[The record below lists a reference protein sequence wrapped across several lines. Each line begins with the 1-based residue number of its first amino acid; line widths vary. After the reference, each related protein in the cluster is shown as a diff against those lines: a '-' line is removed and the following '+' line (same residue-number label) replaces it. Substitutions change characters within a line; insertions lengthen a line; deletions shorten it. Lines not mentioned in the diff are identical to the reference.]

1 MNLLSVLEQ
10 TESKSMVLNGNSS
23 TTRLEKVLL
32 LVTGATVNLVFYFRD
47 N

>member
-10 TESKSMVLNGNSS
+10 TWSKSMVLNGNSS
-23 TTRLEKVLL
+23 PTSLEKVLL
-32 LVTGATVNLVFYFRD
+32 LVTGATAILVFYFRD